1 MLAKF
6 EKRAYAGNEHVWV
19 GKYRNLHNISH
30 WHMEHELI
38 ACREGSAQVM
48 LDDTMFNITQ
58 QQCIFCHSG
67 CVHYISA
74 SPDSLL
80 LVCLFNE
87 KMYDPITSP
96 FTLENPV
103 FEDRYGILPKLSEI
117 RHELQN
123 QPIFFECRTEAM
135 IGEILVDVFRGEPL
149 RKAQWQFSDVI
160 TRYKHLDL
168 VLENF
173 AYLFI
178 WNFQFINTA
187 FGFSFLRQIPCHKQ
201 YAPKIIDAI
210 VYFVVCQL
218 QTDRLFNFLPSNQTL
233 NFVPCGFIRFVNK
246 SFYKVVAAGID
257 PVRLRLCIKLSA
269 KSVNMVN
276 HIPRTV
282 NIGITKT
289 ISIILVFRFT

>member
-67 CVHYISA
+67 RVHYISA
-74 SPDSLL
+74 SPDSVL
-80 LVCLFNE
+80 LVCLFDE

-96 FTLENPV
+96 FALENPV

-160 TRYKHLDL
+160 TRYRQLLNHIDLEYEHITYQNAVQFMNMSDAYFSRYFKRQAGMTFSQYLNVVRIEKAVQLLDSAPTMKITD
-168 VLENF
+168 VM
-173 AYLFI
+173 
-178 WNFQFINTA
+178 
-187 FGFSFLRQIPCHKQ
+187 LR
-201 YAPKIIDAI
+201 
-210 VYFVVCQL
+210 
-218 QTDRLFNFLPSNQTL
+218 
-233 NFVPCGFIRFVNK
+233 CGFNTIR
-246 SFYKVVAAGID
+246 SFN
-257 PVRLRLCIKLSA
+257 R
-269 KSVNMVN
+269 
-276 HIPRTV
+276 
-282 NIGITKT
+282 
-289 ISIILVFRFT
+289 VFREVTGFTPTTLPPGYVLNTRSVPTIQGSFDPTLSDAELLNE

>member
-1 MLAKF
+1 MLAKY

-67 CVHYISA
+67 RVHYISA
-74 SPDSLL
+74 SPDSVL
-80 LVCLFNE
+80 LVCLFDE

-96 FTLENPV
+96 FALENPV

-160 TRYKHLDL
+160 TRYKQLLNHIDLEYEHITYQNAVQFMNMSDAYFSRYFKRQAGMTFSQYLNVVRIEKAVQLLDSAPTMKITD
-168 VLENF
+168 VM
-173 AYLFI
+173 
-178 WNFQFINTA
+178 
-187 FGFSFLRQIPCHKQ
+187 LR
-201 YAPKIIDAI
+201 
-210 VYFVVCQL
+210 
-218 QTDRLFNFLPSNQTL
+218 
-233 NFVPCGFIRFVNK
+233 CGFNTIR
-246 SFYKVVAAGID
+246 SFN
-257 PVRLRLCIKLSA
+257 R
-269 KSVNMVN
+269 
-276 HIPRTV
+276 
-282 NIGITKT
+282 
-289 ISIILVFRFT
+289 VFREVTGFTPTTLPPGYVLNTRSVPTIQGSFDPTLSDAELLNE

>member
-74 SPDSLL
+74 SPDSVL
-80 LVCLFNE
+80 LVCLFDE

-96 FTLENPV
+96 FALENPV

-160 TRYKHLDL
+160 TRYKQLLNHIDLEYEHITYRNAVQFMNMSDAYFSRYFKRQAGMTFSQYLNVVRIEKAVQLLDSAPTMKITD
-168 VLENF
+168 VM
-173 AYLFI
+173 
-178 WNFQFINTA
+178 
-187 FGFSFLRQIPCHKQ
+187 LR
-201 YAPKIIDAI
+201 
-210 VYFVVCQL
+210 
-218 QTDRLFNFLPSNQTL
+218 
-233 NFVPCGFIRFVNK
+233 CGFNTIR
-246 SFYKVVAAGID
+246 SFN
-257 PVRLRLCIKLSA
+257 R
-269 KSVNMVN
+269 
-276 HIPRTV
+276 
-282 NIGITKT
+282 
-289 ISIILVFRFT
+289 VFREVTGFTPTTLPPGYVLNTRSVPTIQGSFDPTLSDAELLNE

>member
-67 CVHYISA
+67 RVHYISA
-74 SPDSLL
+74 SPDSVL
-80 LVCLFNE
+80 LVCLFDE

-96 FTLENPV
+96 FALENPV

-160 TRYKHLDL
+160 TRYKQLLNYIDLEYEHITYQNAVQFMNMSDAYFSRYFKRQAGMTFSQYLNVVRIEKAVQLLDSAPTMKITD
-168 VLENF
+168 VM
-173 AYLFI
+173 
-178 WNFQFINTA
+178 
-187 FGFSFLRQIPCHKQ
+187 LR
-201 YAPKIIDAI
+201 
-210 VYFVVCQL
+210 
-218 QTDRLFNFLPSNQTL
+218 
-233 NFVPCGFIRFVNK
+233 CGFNTIR
-246 SFYKVVAAGID
+246 SFN
-257 PVRLRLCIKLSA
+257 R
-269 KSVNMVN
+269 
-276 HIPRTV
+276 
-282 NIGITKT
+282 
-289 ISIILVFRFT
+289 VFREVTGFTPTTLPPGYVLNTRSVPTIQGSFDPTLSDAELLNE

>member
-74 SPDSLL
+74 SPDSVL
-80 LVCLFNE
+80 LVCLFDE

-96 FTLENPV
+96 FALENPV

-160 TRYKHLDL
+160 TRYKQLLNHIDL
-168 VLENF
+168 EYEHITYQNAVQFMNMSD
-173 AYLFI
+173 AY
-178 WNFQFINTA
+178 
-187 FGFSFLRQIPCHKQ
+187 FSRYFKRQAGMTFSQYLNVVRIEKAVQLLNSAPTMKITDVMLR
-201 YAPKIIDAI
+201 
-210 VYFVVCQL
+210 
-218 QTDRLFNFLPSNQTL
+218 
-233 NFVPCGFIRFVNK
+233 CGFNTIR
-246 SFYKVVAAGID
+246 SFN
-257 PVRLRLCIKLSA
+257 R
-269 KSVNMVN
+269 
-276 HIPRTV
+276 
-282 NIGITKT
+282 
-289 ISIILVFRFT
+289 VFREVTGFTPTTLPPGYVLNTRSVPTIQGSFDPTLSDAELLNE

>member
-67 CVHYISA
+67 RVHYISA

-96 FTLENPV
+96 FALENPV

-123 QPIFFECRTEAM
+123 QPIFFECRTESM
-135 IGEILVDVFRGEPL
+135 IGEILVDIFRGEPL

-160 TRYKHLDL
+160 TRYKQLLNYIDLEYEHITYQNAVQFMNMSDAYFSRYFKRQAGMTFSQYLNVVRIEKAVQLLDSAPTMKITD
-168 VLENF
+168 VM
-173 AYLFI
+173 
-178 WNFQFINTA
+178 
-187 FGFSFLRQIPCHKQ
+187 LR
-201 YAPKIIDAI
+201 
-210 VYFVVCQL
+210 
-218 QTDRLFNFLPSNQTL
+218 
-233 NFVPCGFIRFVNK
+233 CGFNTIR
-246 SFYKVVAAGID
+246 SFN
-257 PVRLRLCIKLSA
+257 R
-269 KSVNMVN
+269 
-276 HIPRTV
+276 
-282 NIGITKT
+282 
-289 ISIILVFRFT
+289 VFRAVTGFTPTTLPPGYVLNTRSVPTIQGSFDPTLSDAELLNE

>member
-6 EKRAYAGNEHVWV
+6 EKRAYAGNERVWV

-38 ACREGSAQVM
+38 ACREGNAQIM
-48 LDDTMFNITQ
+48 LDDTMYNITQ
-58 QQCIFCHSG
+58 RQCIFCHSG
-67 CVHYISA
+67 RVHYISA

-87 KMYDPITSP
+87 KMYDSITSP
-96 FTLENPV
+96 FALENPV

-160 TRYKHLDL
+160 TRYKQLLNHIDLEYEHITYQNAVQFMNMSDAYFSRYFKRQAGMTFSQYLNVVRIEKAVQLLDSAPTMKITD
-168 VLENF
+168 VM
-173 AYLFI
+173 
-178 WNFQFINTA
+178 
-187 FGFSFLRQIPCHKQ
+187 LR
-201 YAPKIIDAI
+201 
-210 VYFVVCQL
+210 
-218 QTDRLFNFLPSNQTL
+218 
-233 NFVPCGFIRFVNK
+233 CGFNTIR
-246 SFYKVVAAGID
+246 SFN
-257 PVRLRLCIKLSA
+257 R
-269 KSVNMVN
+269 
-276 HIPRTV
+276 
-282 NIGITKT
+282 
-289 ISIILVFRFT
+289 VFREVTGFTPTTLPAGYVLNTRSVPTIQGSFDPTLSDAELLNE

>member
-67 CVHYISA
+67 RVHYISA

-87 KMYDPITSP
+87 KMYDSITSP
-96 FTLENPV
+96 FALENPV

-135 IGEILVDVFRGEPL
+135 IGEILVDIFRGEPL

-160 TRYKHLDL
+160 TRYKQLLNHIDLEYEHITYQNAVQFMNMSDAYFSRYFKRQAGMTFSQYLNVVRIEKAVQLLDSAPTMKITD
-168 VLENF
+168 VM
-173 AYLFI
+173 
-178 WNFQFINTA
+178 
-187 FGFSFLRQIPCHKQ
+187 LR
-201 YAPKIIDAI
+201 
-210 VYFVVCQL
+210 
-218 QTDRLFNFLPSNQTL
+218 
-233 NFVPCGFIRFVNK
+233 CGFNTIR
-246 SFYKVVAAGID
+246 SFN
-257 PVRLRLCIKLSA
+257 R
-269 KSVNMVN
+269 
-276 HIPRTV
+276 
-282 NIGITKT
+282 
-289 ISIILVFRFT
+289 VFREVTGFTPTTLPPGYVLNTRSVPTIQGSFDPTLSDAELLNE

>member
-160 TRYKHLDL
+160 TRYKQLLNHIDLEYEHITYRNAVQFMNMSDAYFSRYFKRQAGMTFSQYLNVVRIEKAVQLLDSAPTMKITD
-168 VLENF
+168 VM
-173 AYLFI
+173 
-178 WNFQFINTA
+178 
-187 FGFSFLRQIPCHKQ
+187 LR
-201 YAPKIIDAI
+201 
-210 VYFVVCQL
+210 
-218 QTDRLFNFLPSNQTL
+218 
-233 NFVPCGFIRFVNK
+233 CGFNTIR
-246 SFYKVVAAGID
+246 SFN
-257 PVRLRLCIKLSA
+257 R
-269 KSVNMVN
+269 
-276 HIPRTV
+276 
-282 NIGITKT
+282 
-289 ISIILVFRFT
+289 VFRAVTGFTPTTLPPGYVLNTRSVPTIQGSFDPTLSDAELLNE

>member
-96 FTLENPV
+96 FALENPV

-160 TRYKHLDL
+160 TRYKQLLNHIDLEYEHITYQNAVQFMNMSDAYFSRYFKRQAGMTFSQYLNVVRIEKAVQLLDSAPTMKITD
-168 VLENF
+168 VM
-173 AYLFI
+173 
-178 WNFQFINTA
+178 
-187 FGFSFLRQIPCHKQ
+187 LR
-201 YAPKIIDAI
+201 
-210 VYFVVCQL
+210 
-218 QTDRLFNFLPSNQTL
+218 
-233 NFVPCGFIRFVNK
+233 CGFNTIR
-246 SFYKVVAAGID
+246 SFNRVFREVTGFT
-257 PVRLRLCIKLSA
+257 PTTLPPPRLCTKYSL
-269 KSVNMVN
+269 
-276 HIPRTV
+276 RTHH
-282 NIGITKT
+282 
-289 ISIILVFRFT
+289 SRQF

>member
-67 CVHYISA
+67 RVHYISA

-96 FTLENPV
+96 FALENPV

-160 TRYKHLDL
+160 TRYKQLLNYIDLEYEHITYQNAVQFMNMSDAYFSRYFKRQAGMTFSQYLNVVRIEKPVQLLDSAPTMKITD
-168 VLENF
+168 VM
-173 AYLFI
+173 
-178 WNFQFINTA
+178 
-187 FGFSFLRQIPCHKQ
+187 LR
-201 YAPKIIDAI
+201 
-210 VYFVVCQL
+210 
-218 QTDRLFNFLPSNQTL
+218 
-233 NFVPCGFIRFVNK
+233 CGFNTIR
-246 SFYKVVAAGID
+246 SFN
-257 PVRLRLCIKLSA
+257 R
-269 KSVNMVN
+269 
-276 HIPRTV
+276 
-282 NIGITKT
+282 
-289 ISIILVFRFT
+289 VFRAVTGFTPTTLPPGYVLNTRSVPTIQGSFDPTLSDAELLNE

>member
-74 SPDSLL
+74 SQDSLL

-160 TRYKHLDL
+160 TRYKQLLNHIDLEYEHITYRNAVQFMNMSDAYFSRYFKRQAGMTFSQYLNVVRIEKAVQLLDSAPTMKITD
-168 VLENF
+168 VM
-173 AYLFI
+173 
-178 WNFQFINTA
+178 
-187 FGFSFLRQIPCHKQ
+187 LR
-201 YAPKIIDAI
+201 
-210 VYFVVCQL
+210 
-218 QTDRLFNFLPSNQTL
+218 
-233 NFVPCGFIRFVNK
+233 CGFNTIR
-246 SFYKVVAAGID
+246 SFN
-257 PVRLRLCIKLSA
+257 R
-269 KSVNMVN
+269 
-276 HIPRTV
+276 
-282 NIGITKT
+282 
-289 ISIILVFRFT
+289 VFREVTGFTPTTLPPGYVLNTRSVPTIQGSFDPTLSDAELLNE

>member
-67 CVHYISA
+67 RVHYISA

-80 LVCLFNE
+80 LVCLFDE

-96 FTLENPV
+96 FALENPV

-149 RKAQWQFSDVI
+149 RKAQWQFSDII
-160 TRYKHLDL
+160 TRYKQLLNHIDLEYEHITYQNVVQFMNMSDAYFSRYFKRQAGMTFSQYLNVVRIEKAVQLLDSAPTMKITD
-168 VLENF
+168 VM
-173 AYLFI
+173 
-178 WNFQFINTA
+178 
-187 FGFSFLRQIPCHKQ
+187 LR
-201 YAPKIIDAI
+201 
-210 VYFVVCQL
+210 
-218 QTDRLFNFLPSNQTL
+218 
-233 NFVPCGFIRFVNK
+233 CGFNTIR
-246 SFYKVVAAGID
+246 SFN
-257 PVRLRLCIKLSA
+257 R
-269 KSVNMVN
+269 
-276 HIPRTV
+276 
-282 NIGITKT
+282 
-289 ISIILVFRFT
+289 VFREVTGFTPTTLPPGYVLNTRSVPTIQGSFDPTLSDAELLNE

>member
-48 LDDTMFNITQ
+48 LDDTMFNISQ

-67 CVHYISA
+67 RVHYISA

-96 FTLENPV
+96 FALENPV

-135 IGEILVDVFRGEPL
+135 IGEILVDIFRGEPL

-160 TRYKHLDL
+160 TRYKQLLNHIDLEYEHITYQNAVQFMNMSDAYFSRYFKRQAGMTFSQYLNVVRIEKAVQLLDSAPTMKITD
-168 VLENF
+168 VM
-173 AYLFI
+173 
-178 WNFQFINTA
+178 
-187 FGFSFLRQIPCHKQ
+187 LR
-201 YAPKIIDAI
+201 
-210 VYFVVCQL
+210 
-218 QTDRLFNFLPSNQTL
+218 
-233 NFVPCGFIRFVNK
+233 CGFNTIR
-246 SFYKVVAAGID
+246 SFN
-257 PVRLRLCIKLSA
+257 R
-269 KSVNMVN
+269 
-276 HIPRTV
+276 
-282 NIGITKT
+282 
-289 ISIILVFRFT
+289 VFREVTGFTPTTLPPGYVLNTRSVPTIQGSFDPTLSDAELLNE

>member
-67 CVHYISA
+67 RVHYISA

-87 KMYDPITSP
+87 KLYDSITSP
-96 FTLENPV
+96 FALENPV

-160 TRYKHLDL
+160 TRYKQLLNHIDLEYEHITYQSAVQFMNMSDAYFSRYFKRQAGMTFSQYLNVVRIEKAVQLLDSAPTMKITD
-168 VLENF
+168 VM
-173 AYLFI
+173 
-178 WNFQFINTA
+178 
-187 FGFSFLRQIPCHKQ
+187 LR
-201 YAPKIIDAI
+201 
-210 VYFVVCQL
+210 
-218 QTDRLFNFLPSNQTL
+218 
-233 NFVPCGFIRFVNK
+233 CGFNTIR
-246 SFYKVVAAGID
+246 SFN
-257 PVRLRLCIKLSA
+257 R
-269 KSVNMVN
+269 
-276 HIPRTV
+276 
-282 NIGITKT
+282 
-289 ISIILVFRFT
+289 VFREVTGFTPTTLPPGYVLNTRSVPTIQGSFDPTLSDAELLNE

>member
-48 LDDTMFNITQ
+48 LDDTMFHITQ

-67 CVHYISA
+67 RVHYISA
-74 SPDSLL
+74 SPDSVL
-80 LVCLFNE
+80 LVCLFDE

-96 FTLENPV
+96 FALENPV

-123 QPIFFECRTEAM
+123 QPIFFEYRTEAM

-160 TRYKHLDL
+160 TRYKQLLNHIDL
-168 VLENF
+168 EYEHITYQNAVQFMNMSD
-173 AYLFI
+173 AY
-178 WNFQFINTA
+178 
-187 FGFSFLRQIPCHKQ
+187 FSRYFKRQAGMTFSQYLNVVRIEKAVQLLNSAPTMKITDVMLR
-201 YAPKIIDAI
+201 
-210 VYFVVCQL
+210 
-218 QTDRLFNFLPSNQTL
+218 
-233 NFVPCGFIRFVNK
+233 CGFNTIR
-246 SFYKVVAAGID
+246 SFN
-257 PVRLRLCIKLSA
+257 R
-269 KSVNMVN
+269 
-276 HIPRTV
+276 
-282 NIGITKT
+282 
-289 ISIILVFRFT
+289 VFREVTGFTPTTLPPGYVLNTRSVPTIQGSFDPTLSDAELLNE

>member
-67 CVHYISA
+67 RVHYISA

-80 LVCLFNE
+80 LVCLFDE

-96 FTLENPV
+96 FALENPV

-160 TRYKHLDL
+160 TRYKQLLNHIDL
-168 VLENF
+168 EYEHITYQNAVQFMNMSD
-173 AYLFI
+173 AY
-178 WNFQFINTA
+178 
-187 FGFSFLRQIPCHKQ
+187 FSRYFKRQAGMTFSQYLNVVRIEKAVQLLNSAPTMKITDVMLR
-201 YAPKIIDAI
+201 
-210 VYFVVCQL
+210 
-218 QTDRLFNFLPSNQTL
+218 
-233 NFVPCGFIRFVNK
+233 CGFNTIR
-246 SFYKVVAAGID
+246 SFN
-257 PVRLRLCIKLSA
+257 R
-269 KSVNMVN
+269 
-276 HIPRTV
+276 
-282 NIGITKT
+282 
-289 ISIILVFRFT
+289 VFREVTGFTPTTLPPGYVLNTRSVPTIQGSFDPTLSDAELLNE

>member
-1 MLAKF
+1 MLEKF

-67 CVHYISA
+67 RVHYISA

-96 FTLENPV
+96 FALENPV

-160 TRYKHLDL
+160 TRYKQLLNYIDLEYEHITYQNAVQFMNMSDAYFSRYFKRQAGMTFSQYLNVVRIEKAVQLLDSAPTMKITD
-168 VLENF
+168 VM
-173 AYLFI
+173 
-178 WNFQFINTA
+178 
-187 FGFSFLRQIPCHKQ
+187 LR
-201 YAPKIIDAI
+201 
-210 VYFVVCQL
+210 
-218 QTDRLFNFLPSNQTL
+218 
-233 NFVPCGFIRFVNK
+233 CGFNTIR
-246 SFYKVVAAGID
+246 SFN
-257 PVRLRLCIKLSA
+257 R
-269 KSVNMVN
+269 
-276 HIPRTV
+276 
-282 NIGITKT
+282 
-289 ISIILVFRFT
+289 VFRAVTGFTPTTLPPGYVLNTRSVPTIQGSFDPTLSDAELLNE

>member
-67 CVHYISA
+67 RVHYISA

-96 FTLENPV
+96 FALENPV
-103 FEDRYGILPKLSEI
+103 FEDRYDILPKLSEI

-135 IGEILVDVFRGEPL
+135 IGEILVDIFRGEPL

-160 TRYKHLDL
+160 TRYNQLLNYIDL
-168 VLENF
+168 EYEHITYQNAVQFMNMSD
-173 AYLFI
+173 AY
-178 WNFQFINTA
+178 
-187 FGFSFLRQIPCHKQ
+187 FSRYFKRQAGMTFSQYLNVVRIEKAVQLLNSAPTMKITDVMLR
-201 YAPKIIDAI
+201 
-210 VYFVVCQL
+210 
-218 QTDRLFNFLPSNQTL
+218 
-233 NFVPCGFIRFVNK
+233 CGFNTIR
-246 SFYKVVAAGID
+246 SFN
-257 PVRLRLCIKLSA
+257 R
-269 KSVNMVN
+269 
-276 HIPRTV
+276 
-282 NIGITKT
+282 
-289 ISIILVFRFT
+289 VFRAVTGFTPTTLPPGYVLNTRSVPTIQGSFDPTLSDAELLNE

>member
-160 TRYKHLDL
+160 TRYKQLLNHIDLEYEHITYRNAVQFMNMSDAYFSRYFKRQAGMTFSQYLNVVRIEKAVQLLDSAPTMKITD
-168 VLENF
+168 VM
-173 AYLFI
+173 
-178 WNFQFINTA
+178 
-187 FGFSFLRQIPCHKQ
+187 LR
-201 YAPKIIDAI
+201 
-210 VYFVVCQL
+210 
-218 QTDRLFNFLPSNQTL
+218 
-233 NFVPCGFIRFVNK
+233 CGFNTIR
-246 SFYKVVAAGID
+246 SFN
-257 PVRLRLCIKLSA
+257 R
-269 KSVNMVN
+269 
-276 HIPRTV
+276 
-282 NIGITKT
+282 
-289 ISIILVFRFT
+289 VFREVTGFPPTTLPPGYVLNTRSVPTIQGSFDPTLSDAELLNE

>member
-160 TRYKHLDL
+160 TRYKQLLNHIDLEYEHITYRNAVQFMNMSDAYFSRYFKRQAGMTFLQYLNVVRIEKAVQLLDSAPTMKITD
-168 VLENF
+168 VM
-173 AYLFI
+173 
-178 WNFQFINTA
+178 
-187 FGFSFLRQIPCHKQ
+187 LR
-201 YAPKIIDAI
+201 
-210 VYFVVCQL
+210 
-218 QTDRLFNFLPSNQTL
+218 
-233 NFVPCGFIRFVNK
+233 CGFNTIR
-246 SFYKVVAAGID
+246 SFN
-257 PVRLRLCIKLSA
+257 R
-269 KSVNMVN
+269 
-276 HIPRTV
+276 
-282 NIGITKT
+282 
-289 ISIILVFRFT
+289 VFREVTGFTPTTLPPGYVLNTRSVPTIQGSFDPTLSDAELLNE

>member
-103 FEDRYGILPKLSEI
+103 FEDRYGILPKLSET

-160 TRYKHLDL
+160 TRYKQLLNHIDLEYEHITYRNAVQFMNMSDAYFSRYFKRQAGMTFSQYLNVVRIEKAVQLLDSAPTMKITD
-168 VLENF
+168 VM
-173 AYLFI
+173 
-178 WNFQFINTA
+178 
-187 FGFSFLRQIPCHKQ
+187 LR
-201 YAPKIIDAI
+201 
-210 VYFVVCQL
+210 
-218 QTDRLFNFLPSNQTL
+218 
-233 NFVPCGFIRFVNK
+233 CGFNTIR
-246 SFYKVVAAGID
+246 SFN
-257 PVRLRLCIKLSA
+257 R
-269 KSVNMVN
+269 
-276 HIPRTV
+276 
-282 NIGITKT
+282 
-289 ISIILVFRFT
+289 VFREVTGFTPTTLPPGYVLNTRSVPTIQGSFDPTLSDAELLNE

>member
-38 ACREGSAQVM
+38 ACREGCAQVM

-160 TRYKHLDL
+160 TRYKQLLNHIDLEYEHITYRNAVQFMNMSDAYFSRYFKRQAGMTFSQYLNVVRIEKAVQLLDSAPTMKITD
-168 VLENF
+168 VM
-173 AYLFI
+173 
-178 WNFQFINTA
+178 
-187 FGFSFLRQIPCHKQ
+187 LR
-201 YAPKIIDAI
+201 
-210 VYFVVCQL
+210 
-218 QTDRLFNFLPSNQTL
+218 
-233 NFVPCGFIRFVNK
+233 CGFNTIR
-246 SFYKVVAAGID
+246 SFN
-257 PVRLRLCIKLSA
+257 R
-269 KSVNMVN
+269 
-276 HIPRTV
+276 
-282 NIGITKT
+282 
-289 ISIILVFRFT
+289 VFREVTGFTPTTLPPGYVLNTRSVPTIQGSFDPTLSDAELLNE

>member
-58 QQCIFCHSG
+58 QQCIFCHSDR
-67 CVHYISA
+67 VHYISA

-96 FTLENPV
+96 FALENPV

-160 TRYKHLDL
+160 TRYKQLLNYIDLEYEHITYQNAVQFMNMSDAYFSRYFKRQAGMTFSQYLNVVRIEKAVQLLDSAPTMKITD
-168 VLENF
+168 VM
-173 AYLFI
+173 
-178 WNFQFINTA
+178 
-187 FGFSFLRQIPCHKQ
+187 LR
-201 YAPKIIDAI
+201 
-210 VYFVVCQL
+210 
-218 QTDRLFNFLPSNQTL
+218 
-233 NFVPCGFIRFVNK
+233 CGFNTIR
-246 SFYKVVAAGID
+246 SFN
-257 PVRLRLCIKLSA
+257 R
-269 KSVNMVN
+269 
-276 HIPRTV
+276 
-282 NIGITKT
+282 
-289 ISIILVFRFT
+289 VFRAVTGFTPTTLPPGYVLNTRSVPTIQGSFDPTLSDAELLNE

>member
-48 LDDTMFNITQ
+48 LDDTMFHITQ

-67 CVHYISA
+67 RVHYISA

-80 LVCLFNE
+80 LVCLFDE

-96 FTLENPV
+96 FALEKPV

-160 TRYKHLDL
+160 TRYKQLLNHIDL
-168 VLENF
+168 EYEHITYQNAVQFMNMSD
-173 AYLFI
+173 AY
-178 WNFQFINTA
+178 
-187 FGFSFLRQIPCHKQ
+187 FSRYFKRQAGMTFSQYLNVVRIEKAVQLLNSAPTMKITDVMLR
-201 YAPKIIDAI
+201 
-210 VYFVVCQL
+210 
-218 QTDRLFNFLPSNQTL
+218 
-233 NFVPCGFIRFVNK
+233 CGFNTIR
-246 SFYKVVAAGID
+246 SFN
-257 PVRLRLCIKLSA
+257 R
-269 KSVNMVN
+269 
-276 HIPRTV
+276 
-282 NIGITKT
+282 
-289 ISIILVFRFT
+289 VFREVTGFTPTTLPPGYVLNTRSVPTIQGSFDPTLSDAELLNE

>member
-96 FTLENPV
+96 FALENPV
-103 FEDRYGILPKLSEI
+103 FDDRYGILPKLSEI

-160 TRYKHLDL
+160 TRYKQLLNHIDLEYEHITYQNAVQFMNMSDAYFSRYFKRQAGMTFSQYLNVVRIEKAVQLLDSAPTMKITD
-168 VLENF
+168 VM
-173 AYLFI
+173 
-178 WNFQFINTA
+178 
-187 FGFSFLRQIPCHKQ
+187 LR
-201 YAPKIIDAI
+201 
-210 VYFVVCQL
+210 
-218 QTDRLFNFLPSNQTL
+218 
-233 NFVPCGFIRFVNK
+233 CGFNTIR
-246 SFYKVVAAGID
+246 SFN
-257 PVRLRLCIKLSA
+257 R
-269 KSVNMVN
+269 
-276 HIPRTV
+276 
-282 NIGITKT
+282 
-289 ISIILVFRFT
+289 VFREVTGFTPTTLPPGYVLNTRSVPTIQGSFDPTLSDAELLNE

>member
-67 CVHYISA
+67 RVHYISA

-96 FTLENPV
+96 FALENPV

-135 IGEILVDVFRGEPL
+135 IGEILVDIFRGEPL

-160 TRYKHLDL
+160 TRYKQLLNHIDL
-168 VLENF
+168 EYEHITYQNAVQFMNMSD
-173 AYLFI
+173 AY
-178 WNFQFINTA
+178 
-187 FGFSFLRQIPCHKQ
+187 FSRYFKRQAGMTFSQYLNVVRIEKAVQLLNSAPTMKITDVMLR
-201 YAPKIIDAI
+201 
-210 VYFVVCQL
+210 
-218 QTDRLFNFLPSNQTL
+218 
-233 NFVPCGFIRFVNK
+233 CGFNTIR
-246 SFYKVVAAGID
+246 SFN
-257 PVRLRLCIKLSA
+257 R
-269 KSVNMVN
+269 
-276 HIPRTV
+276 
-282 NIGITKT
+282 
-289 ISIILVFRFT
+289 VFREVTGFTPTTLPPGYVLNTRSVPTIQGSFDPTLSDAELLNE

>member
-67 CVHYISA
+67 RVHYISA

-87 KMYDPITSP
+87 KMYNPITSP
-96 FTLENPV
+96 FALENPV

-160 TRYKHLDL
+160 TRYKQLLNYIDLEYEHITYQNAVQFMNMSDAYFSRYFKRQAGMTFSQYLNVVRIEKAVQLLDSAPTMKITD
-168 VLENF
+168 VM
-173 AYLFI
+173 
-178 WNFQFINTA
+178 
-187 FGFSFLRQIPCHKQ
+187 LR
-201 YAPKIIDAI
+201 
-210 VYFVVCQL
+210 
-218 QTDRLFNFLPSNQTL
+218 
-233 NFVPCGFIRFVNK
+233 CGFNTIR
-246 SFYKVVAAGID
+246 SFN
-257 PVRLRLCIKLSA
+257 R
-269 KSVNMVN
+269 
-276 HIPRTV
+276 
-282 NIGITKT
+282 
-289 ISIILVFRFT
+289 VFRAVTGFTPTTLPPGYVLNTRSVPTIQGSFDPTLSDAELLNE

>member
-67 CVHYISA
+67 RVHYISA

-87 KMYDPITSP
+87 KLYDSITSP
-96 FTLENPV
+96 FALENPV

-149 RKAQWQFSDVI
+149 REAQWQFSDVI
-160 TRYKHLDL
+160 TRYKQLLNHIDLEYEHITYQNAVQFMNMSDAYFSRYFKRQAGMTFSQYLNVVRIEKAVQLLDSAPTMKITD
-168 VLENF
+168 VM
-173 AYLFI
+173 
-178 WNFQFINTA
+178 
-187 FGFSFLRQIPCHKQ
+187 LR
-201 YAPKIIDAI
+201 
-210 VYFVVCQL
+210 
-218 QTDRLFNFLPSNQTL
+218 
-233 NFVPCGFIRFVNK
+233 CGFNTIR
-246 SFYKVVAAGID
+246 SFN
-257 PVRLRLCIKLSA
+257 R
-269 KSVNMVN
+269 
-276 HIPRTV
+276 
-282 NIGITKT
+282 
-289 ISIILVFRFT
+289 VFREVTGFTPTTLPAGYVLNTRSVPTIQGSFDPTLSDAELLNE

>member
-96 FTLENPV
+96 FALENPV

-160 TRYKHLDL
+160 TRYKQLLNHIDLEYEHITYQNAVQFMNMSDAYFSRYFKRQAGMTFSQYLNVVRIEKAVQLLDSAPTMKITD
-168 VLENF
+168 VM
-173 AYLFI
+173 
-178 WNFQFINTA
+178 
-187 FGFSFLRQIPCHKQ
+187 LR
-201 YAPKIIDAI
+201 
-210 VYFVVCQL
+210 
-218 QTDRLFNFLPSNQTL
+218 
-233 NFVPCGFIRFVNK
+233 CGFNTIR
-246 SFYKVVAAGID
+246 SFN
-257 PVRLRLCIKLSA
+257 R
-269 KSVNMVN
+269 
-276 HIPRTV
+276 
-282 NIGITKT
+282 
-289 ISIILVFRFT
+289 VFREVTGFTPTTLPPGYVLNTRSVPTIQGSFDPTLSDAELLNE